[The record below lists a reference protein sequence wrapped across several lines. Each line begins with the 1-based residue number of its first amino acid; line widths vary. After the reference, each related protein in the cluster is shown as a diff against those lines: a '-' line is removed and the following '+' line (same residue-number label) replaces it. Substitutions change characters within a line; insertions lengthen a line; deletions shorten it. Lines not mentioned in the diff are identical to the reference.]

1 MKLCIMNHEL
11 LIEDEGKMSFIL
23 ILEVFETEIFHFDK
37 LIKSLE
43 LIFDRLLESSV
54 YVQSVNN

>member
-1 MKLCIMNHEL
+1 MKLSIMNNGL

-54 YVQSVNN
+54 YVQSGNN